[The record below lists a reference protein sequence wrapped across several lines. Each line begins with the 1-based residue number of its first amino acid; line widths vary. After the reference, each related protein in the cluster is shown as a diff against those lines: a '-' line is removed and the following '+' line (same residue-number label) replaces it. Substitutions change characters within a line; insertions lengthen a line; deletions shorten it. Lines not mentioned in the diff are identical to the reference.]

1 MAPPMPYTSRSHPGK
16 CPAARAGSPEGCTNR
31 HEGAIGAMSTNTR
44 QGYQGAMAGLVC
56 FLSGL
61 AAVGHELLWTR
72 RLLDLLGGSAD
83 SASVVF
89 GVFVLGLAL
98 GAGLAAALL
107 RRRGAAGAL
116 ASAAA
121 CQIWFVLASLPILC
135 SVGLSEWLWPRLGA
149 GLLAQPGGFA
159 VRLALAAGLLLLPSL
174 VSGAFL
180 PLLLAALCGPARPHD
195 RLGPLLYGV
204 NTLGGLAAVL
214 LVPLVLERHLG
225 LQACGFVLIALNLL
239 LAAAVLALP
248 AAGTGGERPGETLRR
263 MLRLPLDCARAL
275 RRDEEAAMPGTP
287 LPSCR
292 RHLLPVAA
300 VGALVLALE
309 MVAYHQA
316 SQVAASSL
324 HVTVLVLGSVLLG
337 LGLGSFAARWLGK
350 CRLGLP
356 LALGATALLA
366 LVQPALVCALT
377 DGLRPFALHAGPG
390 PYARQAAVLALL
402 AFVPLFTA
410 AGTLFPLLFAR
421 ASAELAD
428 ARGLHWGRLLR
439 ANGFGCLAGA
449 LAGQYALMPLAGLW
463 WSMGLASAACGVALA
478 VLLARGRHWGW
489 LGAVFLASLIAVP
502 RTARYGS
509 LPLFHPPA
517 PGLAARQVHQGRD
530 GVTVLL
536 ESAAGQRRILSNNS
550 YGIGGSHSARL
561 DRMQML
567 LPLVLHPAPRRVAAI
582 GMGAGFTAEAA
593 LLDPTVETLDS
604 VEISPAILALARDGF
619 GRDRR
624 GLFSDPR
631 SRVHLTDGRLF
642 LAAQRDAYEVV
653 VGDLFVPWREGLGG
667 LYSLEFCRGAHAAL
681 ADGGIYCQWVP
692 LYQVREE
699 EFQLIARTFLAVF
712 PDAWLVRNSFALR
725 NPSVGLVGR
734 KGNPLPETAT
744 IQARTAAF
752 RAVPDIGNAFL
763 HSPGGV
769 ALHLLGPLAD
779 YLPARNG
786 PVNTL
791 GNARLGYLASAGVLR
806 RDWQALT
813 LEPWRR
819 TLAAVLAGAGPET
832 GPFWP
837 GGAQAAQHWLDGQA
851 AMLAGNQTAAR
862 AAVAAGLRAM
872 PAEVLANPRFAW
884 EDFLVDVGLPIP
896 RNYREAAAAPLTDG
910 DGRATEPPGPRA
922 ADR

>member
-1 MAPPMPYTSRSHPGK
+1 M
-16 CPAARAGSPEGCTNR
+16 
-31 HEGAIGAMSTNTR
+31 IGELSTNTR
-44 QGYQGAMAGLVC
+44 RGNPGAAAGLVC

-98 GAGLAAALL
+98 GAGLAAGLL
-107 RRRGAAGAL
+107 RRRGGAAGAL

-121 CQIWFVLASLPILC
+121 CQGWFVLASLPILC

-149 GLLAQPGGFA
+149 GLLSQPAGFA

-180 PLLLAALCGPARPHD
+180 PLLLAALCGPTRPHD

-214 LVPLVLERHLG
+214 VVPLVLERHLG
-225 LQACGFVLIALNLL
+225 LHACGVALSVLNLL
-239 LAAAVLALP
+239 LAVAVLALG
-248 AAGTGGERPGETLRR
+248 ADGTVGGRLGETLRQ
-263 MLRLPLDCARAL
+263 MARLPLDLARAL
-275 RRDEEAAMPGTP
+275 RRDAGTTPGTA
-287 LPSCR
+287 LPSFR
-292 RHLLPVAA
+292 RHLLPVLA
-300 VGALVLALE
+300 VGALILALE
-309 MVAYHQA
+309 MVAFHQA

-324 HVTVLVLGSVLLG
+324 HVTVLVLGAVLLG
-337 LGLGSFAARWLGK
+337 LGIGSFAARWLGR

-356 LALGATALLA
+356 LALAATALLA
-366 LVQPALVCALT
+366 LVQPALFCALT

-390 PYARQAAVLALL
+390 PYARQAIVLALL

-449 LAGQYALMPLAGLW
+449 LAGQYVFLPLTGLW
-463 WSMGLASAACGVALA
+463 WSMGLASAACGTILV
-478 VLLARGRHWGW
+478 VLLARGKHWGG
-489 LGAVFLASLIAVP
+489 LLAVFVTALIAVP
-502 RTARYGS
+502 RGGRYAS

-517 PGLAARQVHQGRD
+517 PGLTARQVQQGRD

-536 ESAAGQRRILSNNS
+536 ESATGQRRILSNNS

-619 GRDRR
+619 DRDRR
-624 GLFSDPR
+624 GLFTDPR

-642 LAAQRDAYEVV
+642 LAAQRDAYDVI

-667 LYSLEFCRGAHAAL
+667 LYSLEFCRSAQAAL
-681 ADGGIYCQWVP
+681 GDGGIYCQWVP

-699 EFQLIARTFLAVF
+699 DFQLIARTFLAVF

-725 NPSVGLVGR
+725 SPSVGLIGR
-734 KGNPLPETAT
+734 KNGPLPEAET

-752 RAVPDIGNAFL
+752 HAVPELGNAFL

-779 YLPARNG
+779 YLPARDG

-791 GNARLGYLASAGVLR
+791 GNARLGYQASAGVLR

-819 TLAAVLAGAGPET
+819 TLAAVLADAGPDA

-837 GGAQAAQHWLDGQA
+837 GGALAAQHWLDGQA
-851 AMLAGNQTAAR
+851 AMLAGNQTAAQ

-896 RNYREAAAAPLTDG
+896 RNYREAAAAPLTGG

>member
-1 MAPPMPYTSRSHPGK
+1 
-16 CPAARAGSPEGCTNR
+16 
-31 HEGAIGAMSTNTR
+31 MSTNTR
-44 QGYQGAMAGLVC
+44 QGNRGALAGMVC
-56 FLSGL
+56 LLSGL

-98 GAGLAAALL
+98 GAGLAAGAL
-107 RRRGAAGAL
+107 RRAGGAAGAL

-121 CQIWFVLASLPILC
+121 CQVWFVLASLPILC
-135 SVGLSEWLWPRLGA
+135 SVGLSEWLWPRLGTE
-149 GLLAQPGGFA
+149 LLAQPGGFA
-159 VRLALAAGLLLLPSL
+159 LRLALAAGLLLPPSL

-180 PLLLAALCGPARPHD
+180 PLLLAALCGPSRPHD

-204 NTLGGLAAVL
+204 NTLGGMAAVL
-214 LVPLVLERHLG
+214 AVPLILERHLG
-225 LQACGFVLIALNLL
+225 LHGCGVALSALNLL
-239 LAAAVLALP
+239 LAAAVLALG
-248 AAGTGGERPGETLRR
+248 AAGAGGERPGETLRR
-263 MLRLPLDCARAL
+263 LLRLPLDLARAL
-275 RRDEEAAMPGTP
+275 RRDDGPETGTP
-287 LPSCR
+287 LPSFP
-292 RHLLPVAA
+292 RHLLPVLA

-337 LGLGSFAARWLGK
+337 LGLGSFAARFLGRF
-350 CRLGLP
+350 RLGLP
-356 LALGATALLA
+356 LALAATALLA
-366 LVQPALVCALT
+366 LVQPALFCALT

-390 PYARQAAVLALL
+390 PYARQAIVLALL

-421 ASAELAD
+421 ASADLAD
-428 ARGLHWGRLLR
+428 PMGLHWGRLLR

-463 WSMGLASAACGVALA
+463 RSMGLASAACGAVLV
-478 VLLARGRHWGW
+478 VLLARGRHWVW
-489 LGAVFLASLIAVP
+489 LGAVFLTALVAVP
-502 RTARYGS
+502 RAGRYGS

-517 PGLAARQVHQGRD
+517 PGLAARQVRQGRD
-530 GVTVLL
+530 GVAVLL
-536 ESAAGQRRILSNNS
+536 ENAAGQRRILSNNS

-593 LLDPTVETLDS
+593 LLDPAVATLDS

-619 GRDRR
+619 NRDRR
-624 GLFSDPR
+624 GLFTDPR
-631 SRVHLTDGRLF
+631 SRVHLADGRLF
-642 LAAQRDAYEVV
+642 LAARRDAYDVI

-667 LYSLEFCRGAHAAL
+667 LYSLEFCRSARAAL

-692 LYQVREE
+692 LYQVREV

-734 KGNPLPETAT
+734 KGGPLPEAAA
-744 IQARTAAF
+744 IQARTTAF
-752 RAVPDIGNAFL
+752 RAVPDLGNAFL

-769 ALHLLGPLAD
+769 ALHLLGPLPD
-779 YLPARNG
+779 YLPERG
-786 PVNTL
+786 GSINTL

-813 LEPWRR
+813 LEPWRQ
-819 TLAAVLAGAGPET
+819 TLAAIFAGTGPDAGPL
-832 GPFWP
+832 WP
-837 GGAQAAQHWLDGQA
+837 EGAQAAQHWLDGQA
-851 AMLAGNQTAAR
+851 AMLEGNR
-862 AAVAAGLRAM
+862 AAAQAAVVAGLRAM
-872 PAEVLANPRFAW
+872 PAEVLADPRFAW

-896 RNYREAAAAPLTDG
+896 RNYREVAVPLTG
-910 DGRATEPPGPRA
+910 GGGRATEPPDPRA
-922 ADR
+922 GGK